1 MCIRFLCLCVGVEKL
16 TNITPSSS
24 LQKKGSFVKAK
35 TAFNLSKREREKRPF
50 SRLIPTIRNSE
61 RERERRKR
69 EKKERERYT
78 DRRRVIGWK
87 RD

>member
-1 MCIRFLCLCVGVEKL
+1 LCVGVEKL

-35 TAFNLSKREREKRPF
+35 TAFNLSKREREREKRPF

-69 EKKERERYT
+69 ERYT

>member
-35 TAFNLSKREREKRPF
+35 TAFNLSKRERE
-50 SRLIPTIRNSE
+50 RNARFRVLFRQLETAREKEREE
-61 RERERRKR
+61 RERERGILI
-69 EKKERERYT
+69 E
-78 DRRRVIGWK
+78 GGL
-87 RD
+87 